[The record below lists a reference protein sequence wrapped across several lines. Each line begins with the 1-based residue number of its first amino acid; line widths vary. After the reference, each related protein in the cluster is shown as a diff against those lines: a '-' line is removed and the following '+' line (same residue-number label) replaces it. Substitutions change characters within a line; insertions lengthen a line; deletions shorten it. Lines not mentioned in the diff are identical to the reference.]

1 MKNERVKE
9 NSLLFLIRK
18 LALFCPPSELERQ
31 ESAQDSA
38 VQAVSAE
45 EVGLGLEEA
54 GWGGWPIGT
63 LGSLLLLGVCD

>member
-1 MKNERVKE
+1 MKIERVKE
-9 NSLLFLIRK
+9 NSLLFLVRK
-18 LALFCPPSELERQ
+18 LALFCPPSELKQQ
-31 ESAQDSA
+31 EFVQDSA

-54 GWGGWPIGT
+54 RWGSQPIGT